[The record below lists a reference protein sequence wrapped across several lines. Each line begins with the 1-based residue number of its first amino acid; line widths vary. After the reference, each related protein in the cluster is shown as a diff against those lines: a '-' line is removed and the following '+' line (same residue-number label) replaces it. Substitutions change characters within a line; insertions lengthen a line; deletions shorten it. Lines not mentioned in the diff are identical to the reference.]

1 MNSSEAAAWV
11 QAVGSILAIIAAIYV
26 SSKQFKH
33 ATELQRR
40 ATHEERR
47 RKHEAL
53 LGLIDAALEDF
64 TDTLN
69 ALRGQEPL
77 RWFEENSTRELM
89 EEFYQAFAQISPL
102 EMPSATAARALVT
115 LRDRFKTAAWNAKT
129 AIDDHTPSSYE
140 EYTACILAM
149 EHNLNEVR
157 AERTSL
163 VAEMA
168 RAQL

>member
-1 MNSSEAAAWV
+1 M
-11 QAVGSILAIIAAIYV
+11 AIFAAIYV
-26 SSKQFKH
+26 SSKQFKD
-33 ATELQRR
+33 ATALQRR
-40 ATHEERR
+40 AAHEERN

-53 LGLIDAALEDF
+53 VGLIDAALEDF
-64 TDTLN
+64 TDTVN

-102 EMPSATAARALVT
+102 EMPSAVAARALVT
-115 LRDRFKTAAWNAKT
+115 LRDRLKTAAWNAKT

-140 EYTACILAM
+140 EYTACVIAM

-157 AERTSL
+157 GERASL
-163 VAEMA
+163 IAEMA
-168 RAQL
+168 RVQQ

>member
-11 QAVGSILAIIAAIYV
+11 QALGSVLAIIAAIYV
-26 SSKQFKH
+26 SAKQFKD

-40 ATHEERR
+40 AIRDERD

-53 LGLIDAALEDF
+53 LGLIDAALADF

-69 ALRGQEPL
+69 ALRGSEPL
-77 RWFEENSTRELM
+77 KWFEEKSTRELM

-102 EMPSATAARALVT
+102 DMPSATAARALVT
-115 LRDRFKTAAWNAKT
+115 LRDRIKTAAWNAKT
-129 AIDDHTPSSYE
+129 AIDDHTPCNYK
-140 EYTACILAM
+140 EYTDCVVAM
-149 EHNLNEVR
+149 EDNLNEVR
-157 AERTSL
+157 AERVNL

-168 RAQL
+168 RVQT